1 VLKLDNAA
9 VLQEDNDV
17 IASLSYT
24 TYLTQLFNKL
34 AV

>member
-1 VLKLDNAA
+1 VLKLDDAA
-9 VLQEDNDV
+9 VLQDENDV

-24 TYLTQLFNKL
+24 TYLAQLFNKL